1 LWLWIR
7 LLNNYV
13 LSNKRDMNA
22 ISGDPIDTV
31 PIATGGGGVD
41 LRNYPDLAD
50 ATQTQANTIP
60 VFETTGQKR
69 LKLTTFQADDFN
81 TRITTNTDDISTGQ
95 SNVDVLTTNFDTH
108 AASGVLHANVGKT
121 GQGTNAIA
129 LGNLAGVDN
138 QQTNAVAVGANA
150 GKYTQQTN
158 AVAVGTNAGRD
169 TQSNEGIAIGTNT
182 AYNQQGAHAIAIGSG
197 AASQTQGLRAI
208 AIGYLAANTSQGVD
222 AIAIGREC
230 ATTGQLANAVAI
242 GSESGKAGQ
251 GSNAIAIGA
260 SSAQNATQGA
270 NSIAIGVA
278 AGANGLG
285 ANAIAIGAFASLTG
299 RVDSI
304 SIGTSSAASGQNS
317 IAIGKAASAPV
328 NGCININASGAAI
341 PVITQSGLFIDPIR
355 DENTDVSGKVM
366 CYDTSTKEVILRNP
380 PPAST
385 VTETTFHV
393 PTGFTTTFYN
403 DEYVIFSLTS
413 NEYDQVSFVRTAAY
427 AANVNAGQHLTKSG
441 VFSVAGGRYNV
452 TPGSEYWFSN
462 NGAID
467 NAFALGSNNHVKM
480 WLSSGVGTVVPH
492 YTIELVGGTV
502 NVHLFGVVRRH
513 NH

>member
-1 LWLWIR
+1 
-7 LLNNYV
+7 
-13 LSNKRDMNA
+13 MNA
-22 ISGDPIDTV
+22 ISGDPNVSV
-31 PIATGGGGVD
+31 PSATGGGGGVD
-41 LRNYPDLAD
+41 LSNYPDLAD
-50 ATQTQANTIP
+50 STQTQANTIP

-81 TRITTNTDDISTGQ
+81 TRITTNTEDISTGQ

-208 AIGYLAANTSQGVD
+208 AIGYLAADTNQGVD

-380 PPAST
+380 P
-385 VTETTFHV
+385 VTESTFHV
-393 PTGFTTTFYN
+393 PTGSTTTFYN
-403 DEYVIFSLTS
+403 DEYVTFSLTT
-413 NEYDQVSFVRTAAY
+413 NNQVSFVVKSAY
-427 AANVNAGQHLTKSG
+427 VLNVDAGQHLTKSG
-441 VFSVAGGRYNV
+441 VFSVVGGRFNV
-452 TPGSEYWFSN
+452 TVGSEHWFSS
-462 NGAID
+462 NGVRD
-467 NAFALGSNNHVKM
+467 TAFDLGANNHVKM
-480 WLSSGVGTVVPH
+480 WLSSGISTVVPH

-502 NVHLFGVVRRH
+502 NVQLFGVVRRH